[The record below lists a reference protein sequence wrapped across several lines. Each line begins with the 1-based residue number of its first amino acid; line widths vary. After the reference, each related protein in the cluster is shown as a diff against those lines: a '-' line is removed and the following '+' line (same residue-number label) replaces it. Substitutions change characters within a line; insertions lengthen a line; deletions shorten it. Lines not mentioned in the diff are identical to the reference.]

1 MAAVAPLLAGVPPGV
16 RANGELCAGDQ
27 VLLRY
32 ADPEALWHVRILLA
46 LVTGEWWIVL
56 TPTGDLYSEQ
66 ISNANRDLLAW
77 RFRGGAGGVPF
88 GILPGQIFDF
98 APAPSPAQ
106 LQQLIAEGEQLAR
119 QERVRLGLPA
129 AAAAPPPAGVGVAAA
144 FGDAAIALP
153 PLGAPPPVGGAGLCG
168 GAAALAH
175 AAGLAVGGLAPAGGA
190 HFGAGYPPPGG
201 ALPPFAGLPLGGAA
215 AGFGGAAAAS
225 AVFGG
230 IPGVH
235 DIGAGAFSQDAGI
248 SGDDARTL
256 AIIRDNEGVRFSEF
270 REATKKSRPTDFP
283 DWPIAGP
290 RTTKWALDFISEHGG
305 TPLGHHQ
312 AWRSACRFQPGDGP
326 VLEHESWSRVL
337 QSMVCYDQLD
347 ATNLACGE
355 LVARNIQRIEERHK
369 DRAIA
374 SEEQSEAALF
384 MGMPQG
390 SRAGL
395 CISPALNTWA
405 GKQTAEEACVA
416 KERRKAREERALARK
431 PAKKGG
437 GKAEGD

>member
-1 MAAVAPLLAGVPPGV
+1 MAAAPPLLGGVPPGA
-16 RANGELCAGDQ
+16 RANGELLAGDQ

-32 ADPEALWHVRILLA
+32 SDPEALWHVRILLA
-46 LVTGEWWIVL
+46 FVTNEWWIVV
-56 TPTGDLYSEQ
+56 TPTGDLFSEQ
-66 ISNANRDLLAW
+66 ISNANRDLLGW
-77 RFRGGAGGVPF
+77 RFRGGGGGAPY
-88 GILPGQIFDF
+88 GILPAQIYDF
-98 APAPSPAQ
+98 TPSPSPAQ
-106 LQQLIAEGEQLAR
+106 LVQLIAEGEQLAR

-129 AAAAPPPAGVGVAAA
+129 AAIAPVQADLGVGAA
-144 FGDAAIALP
+144 FGGAAIVP
-153 PLGAPPPVGGAGLCG
+153 PLGLAPPALGGVGLPG

-175 AAGLAVGGLAPAGGA
+175 AAGLAGGGLAPAGGA
-190 HFGAGYPPPGG
+190 LFGVGHPPHVVP
-201 ALPPFAGLPLGGAA
+201 LLPFAGGPLGGAP
-215 AGFGGAAAAS
+215 AGFGGAAAAN
-225 AVFGG
+225 AVFGSDHG
-230 IPGVH
+230 GR
-235 DIGAGAFSQDAGI
+235 DIGAGAFSPEAGGN
-248 SGDDARTL
+248 GDDARTL
-256 AIIRDNEGVRFSEF
+256 GIIRDNEGVRFSEF
-270 REATKKSRPTDFP
+270 REATKKSRPTDFT

-290 RTTKWALDFISEHGG
+290 RTTKWAMDFIAEHGG

-374 SEEQSEAALF
+374 SEEQSESALF